1 MLEPPLYG
9 AVQLIF
15 INVRSKSELG
25 ANGAS
30 GILAAKM
37 APEDADCGPQPSAF
51 LAITLKWYELLGRRV
66 KAVYVRAA
74 MLLSTIV
81 NDTPSELWNTL
92 QSITAVPP
100 FEDGSV
106 QDSPIYTSLVTLG
119 TFTKNKGSVGTE
131 RMIAPLPTLEKA
143 DVPTTFLA

>member
-37 APEDADCGPQPSAF
+37 APEDADCGP
-51 LAITLKWYELLGRRV
+51 
-66 KAVYVRAA
+66 
-74 MLLSTIV
+74 
-81 NDTPSELWNTL
+81 
-92 QSITAVPP
+92 
-100 FEDGSV
+100 
-106 QDSPIYTSLVTLG
+106 
-119 TFTKNKGSVGTE
+119 
-131 RMIAPLPTLEKA
+131 
-143 DVPTTFLA
+143 